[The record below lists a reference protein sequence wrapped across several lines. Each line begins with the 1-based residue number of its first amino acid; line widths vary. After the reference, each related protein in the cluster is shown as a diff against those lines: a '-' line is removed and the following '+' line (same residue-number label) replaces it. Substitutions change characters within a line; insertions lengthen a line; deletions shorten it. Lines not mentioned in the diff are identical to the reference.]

1 MSAEAKGWRD
11 LGKALWRRLPRG
23 LRRAGMVRVSAA
35 LAPRPDK
42 VAPAQGDGVIV
53 AGDFAGSSGLAES
66 ARVLHKAIADAGLA
80 RGAVPLG
87 LPGFV
92 EMRPLEMK
100 FGAMAPGAAFLAVVN
115 APILPASL
123 LRLPRTA
130 LRGRRVIGFWAWEL
144 PVVAGDWAEGAR
156 FVHEIWGC
164 SRFTA
169 AAFEPLAP
177 GRVRAVPYP
186 MAVMD
191 LPVEG
196 ERADFGLPVDVFVVT
211 VIFNLASSLVR
222 KNPLGA
228 IAAFKAAFG
237 TRGDY
242 LLVLKLSH
250 VEAYP
255 EDVALIRAA
264 IGEARNILLLT
275 GTISEARLRGLMQAS
290 DVVLSLHRA
299 EGFGLVPATAMLLG
313 RAVVATGWSGNM
325 DFMTPEVSGLVP
337 YRLVKAE
344 DPRGTYALAGAEW
357 AEPDVAAA
365 ADMLRRLAGDKA
377 GREAMAAAG
386 QAHARRALGP
396 GPLLD
401 ALAAAGI
408 S

>member
-1 MSAEAKGWRD
+1 MNASARG
-11 LGKALWRRLPRG
+11 LQGVGKALWRRLPRG

-35 LAPRPDK
+35 LAPKPDR
-42 VAPAQGDGVIV
+42 VPPSRSDGIIV

-66 ARVLHKAIADAGLA
+66 ARVLHKVAAAHGLA

-92 EMRPLEMK
+92 EMQPQAL
-100 FGAMAPGAAFLAVVN
+100 APGAALLAVVN
-115 APILPASL
+115 APVLPTSL
-123 LRLPRTA
+123 LRLPRGA
-130 LRGRRVIGFWAWEL
+130 LKGRRVIGFWAWEL
-144 PVVAGDWAEGAR
+144 PVVAADWAEGAK

-186 MAVMD
+186 VAEMD
-191 LPVEG
+191 LPAEG
-196 ERADFGLPVDVFVVT
+196 ERADFGIPDGVFVVT
-211 VIFNLASSLVR
+211 TIFNLASSLVR
-222 KNPLGA
+222 KNPVGA

-237 TRGDY
+237 EKRDY

-264 IGEARNILLLT
+264 IGDARNVVLLT
-275 GTISEARLRGLMQAS
+275 ETVSEARLRGLMRAS

-299 EGFGLVPATAMLLG
+299 EGFGLIPATAMLLG

-357 AEPDVAAA
+357 AEPDVEAAA
-365 ADMLRRLAGDKA
+365 VELRRLAGNADA
-377 GREAMAAAG
+377 RHAMAAAG
-386 QAHARRALGP
+386 QAYARQALGAEP
-396 GPLLD
+396 F
-401 ALAAAGI
+401 LAALRAAGVA
-408 S
+408 